1 MQNVHCKLN
10 NIIYQPRLSKI
21 ITTEFRGTP
30 YRSLYLGKN
39 IDIVMSDTQL
49 DDLFNELDSN
59 IHGRT
64 VKDLHKYI
72 DDLEEKIK
80 KLEER

>member
-21 ITTEFRGTP
+21 ISEEFQGTP
-30 YRSLYLGKN
+30 FRSLYLGKN
-39 IDIVMSDTQL
+39 IDIVMNDTQIE
-49 DDLFNELDSN
+49 DLFNELDKN

-64 VKDLHKYI
+64 RLGLQKYI
-72 DDLEEKIK
+72 DDLEEKIRI
-80 KLEER
+80 LEER